1 MLRAMFKGSIFDEVI
16 KIKRKKMLIAV
27 IIGIIGII
35 VGSSY
40 TYYRMTHFNKNVEIN
55 GINVGG
61 LNKKQ
66 ATKKLK
72 SKSVSNDVYL
82 NNKLFYS
89 GKKTV
94 SGFSSKDQPKIQK
107 LLKKQWTFWPS
118 KKSVSYKAIPSKM
131 GNYRQREIRNAVA
144 EKLKSENKKREKAV
158 DAKAVLRD
166 GKVGV
171 DKAQKGNQYDI
182 ALILKSFNKQKYEQN
197 VYLKGKIAQP
207 LSAKSKTVKHEKKM
221 LEKLAAKKVEYTV
234 QNTKYDFDAKQV
246 LNEAT
251 YANGNY
257 QISQTGIN
265 KKIDEINKA
274 QATLGKSINFKTHA
288 GKSVTVASGGTYG
301 WAIKNSDAI
310 ARIIS
315 AFKKNGTTTQLN
327 AKSDIYGTGYLT
339 YGTGYDN
346 TTNEGIGNSYAE
358 VSISDQ
364 HLWIYKDGKEVVS
377 TNVVTG
383 KTSTNEDTPKG
394 LWYVMYKESPSV
406 LKGSESGSEN
416 YSVKVNYWAQFT
428 NSGCGFHDASWRTN
442 WASNAYLN
450 DGSGGCVNTPVSQ
463 MKSVYDNLSQA
474 EAVVVY

>member
-1 MLRAMFKGSIFDEVI
+1 MFEGSTFDEVI
-16 KIKRKKMLIAV
+16 KIKRKKMLVAGV
-27 IIGIIGII
+27 IGILCII
-35 VGSSY
+35 LGSSY
-40 TYYRMTHFNKNVEIN
+40 TYYRMTHFNQNVEIN

-61 LNKKQ
+61 LNKAQ

-72 SKSVSNDVYL
+72 TKTVSNNVYL
-82 NNKLFYS
+82 NNKLFYR

-94 SGFSSKDQPKIQK
+94 SGFSSQDQRKIQK
-107 LLKKQWTFWPS
+107 LLKKQWSFLPS
-118 KKSVSYKAIPSKM
+118 KKKYSYRAIPSKM
-131 GNYRQREIRNAVA
+131 GNYRQIEIRNAVA
-144 EKLKSENKKREKAV
+144 AKLKSENQKRKKAV
-158 DAKAVLRD
+158 DAKAVLRY
-166 GKVGV
+166 GKVGI
-171 DKAQKGNQYDI
+171 DKAQKGDQYNV
-182 ALILKSFNKQKYEQN
+182 ALILKTFDKQKYEQN
-197 VYLKGKIAQP
+197 VYLKNKIVQP
-207 LSAKSKTVKHEKKM
+207 LSETSKTVKHEKKM
-221 LEKLAAKKVEYTV
+221 LEKLAARKVEYTV
-234 QNTKYDFDAKQV
+234 QNTKYDLEAKQV
-246 LNEAT
+246 LNEVT
-251 YANGNY
+251 YQNSNY
-257 QISQTGIN
+257 QINQAGIS
-265 KKIDEINKA
+265 KKIDEINKN
-274 QATLGKSINFKTHA
+274 QATLGKSISFKTHA
-288 GKSVTVASGGTYG
+288 GKTVTVASGGTYG
-301 WAIKNSDAI
+301 WAIKSSDAVG
-310 ARIIS
+310 RIINS
-315 AFKKNGTTTQLN
+315 FKKNEGTSQLD

-346 TTNEGIGNSYAE
+346 TTNDGIGNTYAE

-383 KTSTNEDTPKG
+383 KSSTNEDTPKG